1 MSDDKKEYWRWDEN
15 NWKAPDKDWKDAK
28 VITAG
33 VDVGSVSSQAVIM
46 TDGELYAYA
55 NMRTGYNSPQSATDV
70 MNWALAA
77 SDGLKLDGIHFVVGT
92 GYGRVKVPFSNK
104 AITEIACHARGGFA
118 YVPKA
123 LTLVDI
129 GGQDNEVVK
138 IDDRGLRL
146 DFKMNRKCAAG
157 TGTFIEEIANRMN
170 VPPESLDE
178 MARKAEK
185 RFKIGSYC
193 TVFASTEILAQ
204 IRAGASAEEL
214 VRGIFESVVDRVM
227 EMIPFEGLILLCGGV
242 VEYHPFIA
250 DLFKERISGEVIV
263 PPHPQLTGAYGA
275 ALFARE
281 SAG

>member
-1 MSDDKKEYWRWDEN
+1 MKVFAGIDIGSCTTKAVVIDDASR
-15 NWKAPDKDWKDAK
+15 
-28 VITAG
+28 I
-33 VDVGSVSSQAVIM
+33 VGSHVCRSGI
-46 TDGELYAYA
+46 DY
-55 NMRTGYNSPQSATDV
+55 RQSAEE
-70 MNWALAA
+70 ALQNAL
-77 SDGLKLDGIHFVVGT
+77 GEGVWNTVPVVST
-92 GYGRVKVPFSNK
+92 GYGRHSIEFASKTK
-104 AITEIACHARGGFA
+104 TEIACHARGGFA

-129 GGQDNEVVK
+129 GGQDNKVVK
-138 IDDRGLRL
+138 INDRGLRL

-193 TVFASTEILAQ
+193 TVFASSEILAH

-214 VRGIFESVVDRVM
+214 VRGVFESVVDRVM
-227 EMIPFEGLILLCGGV
+227 EMIHFEGRVLLCGGV
-242 VEYHPFIA
+242 VEYYPFIA

-281 SAG
+281 